1 MWTKKN
7 MMKLNTS
14 SALKISIRDYPTA
27 CSPYQ
32 SGVMVYFTY
41 VPQQDILTSV
51 KYPVPSNIMNVML
64 FLNVEPSPEYSVL
77 DLIHNL

>member
-32 SGVMVYFTY
+32 SGVMVYFTF
-41 VPQQDILTSV
+41 VPKQDILTSV

-64 FLNVEPSPEYSVL
+64 FLNVEPSPE
-77 DLIHNL
+77 